1 MAHSSC
7 SSAINA
13 IYQAAAR
20 PEIWAATLEVVADYL
35 GADSGMVLYLS
46 ASRDRNFIVHRRLRE
61 DLNELFLQ
69 HYTDNP
75 YASAFARAPIGK
87 ALATDALIE
96 KQILH
101 RSAFYADILAP
112 QRIAEIIAVRHAD
125 LSREGAGG
133 ILFNVSKPRAND
145 LERTAKRLDN
155 LVSHL
160 FRAVDLTLLTSQL
173 NAGER
178 QIDRLLASMGGAVIL
193 LDRHGSVLQMTPLA
207 EELLGERDGLQAVN
221 GGRLTLGAQMRDDS
235 SRLATCIK
243 HALAVA
249 RGEPQALEGALQINR
264 PSGRRALL
272 VQVTPLP
279 APAFSPWAAIDS
291 GARVM
296 VQIVDP
302 QAAIN
307 AQAEQLRLM
316 VGLTAAETRVAALL
330 GSGLGLTEAA
340 GALAVSVNT
349 VKTHARQV
357 FAKAGVHS
365 SAALARLIASI
376 PVGSR
381 HLGKNP

>member
-1 MAHSSC
+1 MPIC
-7 SSAINA
+7 
-13 IYQAAAR
+13 
-20 PEIWAATLEVVADYL
+20 
-35 GADSGMVLYLS
+35 
-46 ASRDRNFIVHRRLRE
+46 RE
-61 DLNELFLQ
+61 NVPAVSYSMF
-69 HYTDNP
+69 
-75 YASAFARAPIGK
+75 
-87 ALATDALIE
+87 
-96 KQILH
+96 
-101 RSAFYADILAP
+101 RS
-112 QRIAEIIAVRHAD
+112 
-125 LSREGAGG
+125 
-133 ILFNVSKPRAND
+133 RAND
-145 LERTAKRLDN
+145 TERTAKRLDN

-160 FRAVDLTLLTSQL
+160 FRAIDLTLLTSQL

-178 QIDRLLASMGGAVIL
+178 QIGRLLASIGGAVIL
-193 LDRHGSVLQMTPLA
+193 LDRQGRVLQMTPLA
-207 EELLGERDGLQAVN
+207 EELLRERDGLQAVK
-221 GGRLTLGAQMRDDS
+221 GSGLTLGAQRRLDS

-249 RGEPQALEGALQINR
+249 RGKPQDLGEALQINR

-279 APAFSPWAAIDS
+279 APAFSPWNAIDT

-302 QAAIN
+302 QAAVN
-307 AQAEQLRLM
+307 AQAGQLQLV

-340 GALAVSVNT
+340 GVLAVSPNT

-376 PVGSR
+376 PVGPR
-381 HLGKNP
+381 HLGKSS